1 MKLGER
7 HSILKN
13 LTASS
18 YFVIR
23 PPETAEEIEQY
34 FRLNAETFRPDE
46 DTVLVASRRRR
57 LIELDPDFQLIQL
70 RSAFYGKTYIGSYRM
85 QERWLCVESIRLRIG
100 CIGGVVTHQDYRHQG
115 VATAMMKDAFAY
127 AYRRQYSFLLLHG
140 IPDYYQQHGF
150 IDVIED
156 MPQHAIGRALIPDQ
170 PSERCFVR
178 VAELSDAATLL
189 ALYVEHYGASMCTFA
204 PTRTVARQV
213 HYLKNWFE
221 DHLPLLAFNKE
232 GKPEGYALLSRK
244 REELSA
250 YEVAANTWPAIL
262 ALLHSQNTVHEG
274 ELASQ
279 TEIYWP
285 LPLTDA
291 TYFHLADH
299 LPMRSEIETYPDG
312 GWMAHMVSFSAL
324 VQSVLPLWQN
334 RWQKHHI
341 EWTGVLALVVD
352 KERCTLELSP
362 SRLRLVDRLSNE
374 GQEVR
379 FSQHGFT
386 QLVFGF
392 RPVSWAAIQA
402 GQHVPDE
409 LVPIIDVLFP
419 HKQSWIAGS
428 DYF

>member
-1 MKLGER
+1 MK
-7 HSILKN
+7 K

-18 YFVIR
+18 DFVIR
-23 PPETAEEIEQY
+23 SPKTAEEIAHN

-57 LIELDPDFQLIQL
+57 FIEHDPDFQLIQL
-70 RSAFYGKTYIGSYRM
+70 RSAFYGKTYVGSYLL
-85 QERWLCVESIRLRIG
+85 QERWLCVESSRLRIG
-100 CIGGVVTHQDYRHQG
+100 CIGGVVTDQDYRHQG
-115 VATAMMKDAFAY
+115 VATAMMKDALAFAH
-127 AYRRQYSFLLLHG
+127 RRQYSFLLLHG

-150 IDVIED
+150 SDVIED
-156 MPQHAIGRALIPDQ
+156 MPQHAIDRALIPDR
-170 PSERCFVR
+170 PSEGCFVR

-189 ALYVEHYGASMCTFA
+189 ALYMEHYGASMCTFA

-221 DHLPLLAFNKE
+221 DHLPLLAFNQE
-232 GKPEGYALLSRK
+232 GKPEGYVLLSRK

-279 TEIYWP
+279 TEVYWP

-291 TYFHLADH
+291 TYYHLADH
-299 LPMRSEIETYPDG
+299 LPMCSEIETYPDG
-312 GWMAHMVSFSAL
+312 GWMARMVSFSAL

-341 EWTGVLALVVD
+341 EWTGVLVLVVD

-362 SRLRLVDRLSNE
+362 SRLRLVDRLSSE
-374 GQEVR
+374 RQEVR
-379 FSQHGFT
+379 CSQSVFT

-402 GQHVPDE
+402 GQYVPGE
-409 LVPIIDVLFP
+409 LVPILDVLFP